1 MTPLRG
7 VGEIRV
13 GSNPTPRKG
22 QTPDR
27 FCYSQ
32 IIKND
37 QDPPAAL
44 KPAEPTNPA
53 AIPLQP
59 PWPPSSQ
66 VHAPAP
72 LRPI

>member
-37 QDPPAAL
+37 QGTAAL
-44 KPAEPTNPA
+44 KPEEPTNPVA
-53 AIPLQP
+53 T
-59 PWPPSSQ
+59 
-66 VHAPAP
+66 AP
-72 LRPI
+72 L